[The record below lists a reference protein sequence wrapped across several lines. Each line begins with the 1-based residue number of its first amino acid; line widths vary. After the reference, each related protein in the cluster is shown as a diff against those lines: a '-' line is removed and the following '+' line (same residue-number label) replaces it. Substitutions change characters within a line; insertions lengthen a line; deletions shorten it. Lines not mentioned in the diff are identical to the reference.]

1 MARDS
6 LNKGNTLQT
15 QERRAERLKNI
26 SGSGIRCLF
35 ELNQSKHDLAN
46 LGIGEPDFSPPKHV
60 IEAAIQALKDGKT
73 RYTPSNGIPEL
84 REALARKY
92 SHEYG
97 LSYDPDNEII
107 VTVGATEAVAIALM
121 TLVNPGDDVLL
132 PDPGFVCYKPAILL
146 AGGNPVPIPMKLK
159 DGFKPDLEAVTSLI
173 TERSR
178 VIIINS
184 PNNPTGSV
192 MTCDELKTL
201 GKIALENDL
210 IVISDE
216 VYEKITYDQTKHHC
230 FATFHDQRERTI
242 VVNSFSK
249 TYAMTGLRVGYA
261 LGPKELISSMTLAQ
275 QFVVASVNGPA
286 QYAATAAL
294 EGDQKFITNMVS
306 EFDRRRRLI
315 SKGLNGTKGFRCN
328 LPEGAFYVFPNIEDF
343 GTNSLDFSQFLAKDA
358 RVVTTPG
365 SAFGRHGEG
374 FLRLSY
380 ATSSENI
387 NNALHRIE
395 KATQKL
401 RG

>member
-1 MARDS
+1 LR
-6 LNKGNTLQT
+6 KH
-15 QERRAERLKNI
+15 ERRTEKLKNI
-26 SGSGIRCLF
+26 KTSGIRCLF
-35 ELNQSKHDLAN
+35 ELSQNMTDLVN

-60 IEAAIQALKDGKT
+60 TEAAILALNEGKT
-73 RYTPSNGIPEL
+73 HYSPSNGIPEL
-84 REALARKY
+84 REAIAEKY
-92 SHEYG
+92 SREYRV
-97 LSYDPDNEII
+97 SYAPDNEIL

-121 TLVNPGDDVLL
+121 ALVNPGDDVLL
-132 PDPGFVCYKPAILL
+132 PDPGFVCYKPAVLL

-159 DGFKPDLEAVTSLI
+159 DGFKPDFETVTSLI
-173 TERSR
+173 TDRSR

-192 MTCDELKTL
+192 MTYDELKTL
-201 GKIALENDL
+201 GKIAVENDL

-216 VYEKITYDQTKHHC
+216 VYEKITYDQTKHYC
-230 FATFHDQRERTI
+230 FATFPDQRERTI

-275 QFVVASVNGPA
+275 QFVVASVNSPA

-294 EGDQKFITNMVS
+294 EGDQKFIANMVS
-306 EFDRRRRLI
+306 EFDIRRRLI
-315 SKGLNGTKGFRCN
+315 CNGLNETKGFRCN

-343 GTNSLDFSQFLAKDA
+343 ETKSLDFSQFLAKEA

-365 SAFGRHGEG
+365 SAFGRQGEG

-380 ATSSENI
+380 STSSENI
-387 NNALHRIE
+387 NEALHRIE
-395 KATQKL
+395 QATQKL
-401 RG
+401 RI

>member
-1 MARDS
+1 M
-6 LNKGNTLQT
+6 T
-15 QERRAERLKNI
+15 
-26 SGSGIRCLF
+26 
-35 ELNQSKHDLAN
+35 DLVN

-60 IEAAIQALKDGKT
+60 TEAAILALNEGKT
-73 RYTPSNGIPEL
+73 HYSPSNGIPEL
-84 REALARKY
+84 REAIAEKY
-92 SHEYG
+92 SREYRV
-97 LSYDPDNEII
+97 SYAPDNEIL

-121 TLVNPGDDVLL
+121 ALVNPGDDVLL
-132 PDPGFVCYKPAILL
+132 PDPGFVCYKPAVLL

-159 DGFKPDLEAVTSLI
+159 DGFKPDFETVTSLI
-173 TERSR
+173 TDRSR

-192 MTCDELKTL
+192 MTYDELKTL
-201 GKIALENDL
+201 GKIAVENDL

-216 VYEKITYDQTKHHC
+216 VYEKITYDQTKHYC
-230 FATFHDQRERTI
+230 FATFPDQRERTI

-275 QFVVASVNGPA
+275 QFVVASVNSPA

-294 EGDQKFITNMVS
+294 EGDQKFIANMVS
-306 EFDRRRRLI
+306 EFDIRRRLI
-315 SKGLNGTKGFRCN
+315 CNGLNETKGFRCN

-343 GTNSLDFSQFLAKDA
+343 ETKSLDFSQFLAKEA

-365 SAFGRHGEG
+365 SAFGRQGEG

-380 ATSSENI
+380 STSSENI
-387 NNALHRIE
+387 NEALHRIE
-395 KATQKL
+395 QATQKL
-401 RG
+401 RI

>member
-1 MARDS
+1 MR
-6 LNKGNTLQT
+6 KH
-15 QERRAERLKNI
+15 ERRTEKLKNI
-26 SGSGIRCLF
+26 KTSGIRCLF
-35 ELNQSKHDLAN
+35 ELSQNMTDLVN

-60 IEAAIQALKDGKT
+60 TEAAILALNEGKT
-73 RYTPSNGIPEL
+73 HYSPSNGIPEL
-84 REALARKY
+84 REAIAEKY
-92 SHEYG
+92 SREYRV
-97 LSYDPDNEII
+97 SYAPDNEIL

-121 TLVNPGDDVLL
+121 ALVNPGDDVLL
-132 PDPGFVCYKPAILL
+132 PDPGFVCYKPAVLL

-159 DGFKPDLEAVTSLI
+159 DGFKPDFETVTSLI
-173 TERSR
+173 TDRSR

-192 MTCDELKTL
+192 MTYDELKTL
-201 GKIALENDL
+201 GKIAVENDL

-216 VYEKITYDQTKHHC
+216 VYEKITYDQTKHYC
-230 FATFHDQRERTI
+230 FATFPDQRERTI

-275 QFVVASVNGPA
+275 QFVVASVNSPA

-294 EGDQKFITNMVS
+294 EGDQKFIANMVS
-306 EFDRRRRLI
+306 EFDIRRRLI
-315 SKGLNGTKGFRCN
+315 CNGLNETKGFRCN

-343 GTNSLDFSQFLAKDA
+343 ETKSLDFSQFLAKEA

-365 SAFGRHGEG
+365 SAFGRQGEG

-380 ATSSENI
+380 STSSENI
-387 NNALHRIE
+387 NEALHRIE
-395 KATQKL
+395 QATQKL
-401 RG
+401 RI